1 MPTTEAK
8 SRIPDSYTR
17 DKPKKKKKKS
27 SSKSSE
33 RGGVD
38 LGAIFGGPQG
48 FLNKGLESNWGQ
60 RKVPKEKQSDLD
72 WIQQHGPVGD
82 TKADGTKA
90 TRPEIVRANQ
100 NDLNRRNTPDL
111 GLAQAAVQEK
121 KAEQEMQA
129 GQPGI
134 TKGDEAFRVAFGL
147 PGTKESGQPVGYAT
161 KPGGSVPVHD
171 PRVLKNDPAS
181 NIRGDFTEPER
192 GQIRQRV
199 AEAPNALAQL
209 GSPAL
214 QTPMSPQGQMAMLPG
229 GKPFDLNA
237 VFPPKA
243 AAPTALPA
251 PASAAPIPGVQAP
264 PVAGT
269 LQTADEEQIRRFG
282 KPYSRAAFDQS
293 PAGKFWDFMFGPPR

>member
-90 TRPEIVRANQ
+90 TRPEIVGANQ
-100 NDLNRRNTPDL
+100 RDLDRRIAPNSGFD
-111 GLAQAAVQEK
+111 QAGFDAK
-121 KAEQEMQA
+121 KAALQKPAANVQ
-129 GQPGI
+129 
-134 TKGDEAFRVAFGL
+134 GDEAMRVAFGQQ
-147 PGTKESGQPVGYAT
+147 GQPVGFAT
-161 KPGGSVPVHD
+161 RQGDLTGG
-171 PRVLKNDPAS
+171 NITPADEGI
-181 NIRGDFTEPER
+181 NRTGNFTNAER
-192 GQIRQRV
+192 GSIQSSIAQAPETILAKQAGRQQMNSQI
-199 AEAPNALAQL
+199 AALPDVNQP
-209 GSPAL
+209 S
-214 QTPMSPQGQMAMLPG
+214 
-229 GKPFDLNA
+229 PFDLGA
-237 VFPPKA
+237 VFPQGTSPPSV
-243 AAPTALPA
+243 PTPA
-251 PASAAPIPGVQAP
+251 TNADPGMPVPNTMTPTSGSSIPNLGPGPGLAELLKKVM
-264 PVAGT
+264 GM
-269 LQTADEEQIRRFG
+269 
-282 KPYSRAAFDQS
+282 Y
-293 PAGKFWDFMFGPPR
+293 PAGALSF